1 LDGVRL
7 GADWSLETYKVTQ
20 YEIIRMAREA
30 GNGDEDWLILTK
42 QLFKHFPKEMERFA
56 ALVAEA
62 TKEKMKKVFAVATPK
77 STWTTDRIIAEIE
90 DMK

>member
-1 LDGVRL
+1 M
-7 GADWSLETYKVTQ
+7 TQ
-20 YEIIRMAREA
+20 DEIIRMAREA
-30 GNGDEDWLILTK
+30 GAGLLHNDEWVIFGNEKL
-42 QLFKHFPKEMERFA
+42 ERFA

>member
-1 LDGVRL
+1 M
-7 GADWSLETYKVTQ
+7 TQ
-20 YEIIRMAREA
+20 DEIIRSPLKREQLVTLAREA
-30 GNGDEDWLILTK
+30 GISEDHALGLK
-42 QLFKHFPKEMERFA
+42 PFLERFA

>member
-1 LDGVRL
+1 MTND
-7 GADWSLETYKVTQ
+7 
-20 YEIIRMAREA
+20 EIIRMAREA
-30 GNGDEDWLILTK
+30 GSCSAVCEGCDNVDVLCGNSL
-42 QLFKHFPKEMERFA
+42 ERFA
-56 ALVAEA
+56 TLVAEA

>member
-1 LDGVRL
+1 MGV
-7 GADWSLETYKVTQ
+7 D
-20 YEIIRMAREA
+20 EIIRMADEA
-30 GNGDEDWLILTK
+30 DDYADSVIQMPGEYHPDWHTVRD
-42 QLFKHFPKEMERFA
+42 ERFA

>member
-1 LDGVRL
+1 M
-7 GADWSLETYKVTQ
+7 TQ
-20 YEIIRMAREA
+20 DEIIRMAHKA
-30 GNGDEDWLILTK
+30 GSHEYGPLTRNWSFELS
-42 QLFKHFPKEMERFA
+42 QLERFA

>member
-1 LDGVRL
+1 M
-7 GADWSLETYKVTQ
+7 TQ
-20 YEIIRMAREA
+20 DEIIRMAQEA
-30 GNGDEDWLILTK
+30 GLGLMRSK
-42 QLFKHFPKEMERFA
+42 PKSEIFFTAPPIQKLERFA

>member
-1 LDGVRL
+1 MKLTTD
-7 GADWSLETYKVTQ
+7 
-20 YEIIRMAREA
+20 EIIRMAVKCQLITAANREGVYMQA
-30 GNGDEDWLILTK
+30 L
-42 QLFKHFPKEMERFA
+42 ERFA
-56 ALVAEA
+56 ALVSEA